1 MRRNE
6 GTITQCVYIQSK
18 AALKCKAAIA
28 NVLIM
33 IMYLMTRERVARGDE
48 GKENYQPNL
57 ISLLSFIVSFSS
69 LLS

>member
-33 IMYLMTRERVARGDE
+33 IMYLMTLSNLTHV
-48 GKENYQPNL
+48 KE
-57 ISLLSFIVSFSS
+57 LLVVMKVKRIINQISS
-69 LLS
+69 LY